1 MLVQDELARP
11 IIAAMKAFDDRL
23 RTASG
28 RERPSRF
35 RVRDGCRINLAIA
48 RSASRCHPS

>member
-11 IIAAMKAFDDRL
+11 IIAAMKASDDRL

-28 RERPSRF
+28 RKAPFRNQCFPSESLNSPGDGRTER
-35 RVRDGCRINLAIA
+35 VLQA
-48 RSASRCHPS
+48 

>member
-28 RERPSRF
+28 WQATF
-35 RVRDGCRINLAIA
+35 R
-48 RSASRCHPS
+48 